1 MLILGLGTNQGDR
14 TKNLRTALSYLK
26 LIPELKIIQVSPLY
40 RSNALLLENAPKA
53 WNQFYLNVAI
63 SCETFIEPIKL
74 LTILK
79 TIETK
84 IGR

>member
-40 RSNALLLENAPKA
+40 RSNALLLENAP
-53 WNQFYLNVAI
+53 
-63 SCETFIEPIKL
+63 
-74 LTILK
+74 
-79 TIETK
+79 
-84 IGR
+84 